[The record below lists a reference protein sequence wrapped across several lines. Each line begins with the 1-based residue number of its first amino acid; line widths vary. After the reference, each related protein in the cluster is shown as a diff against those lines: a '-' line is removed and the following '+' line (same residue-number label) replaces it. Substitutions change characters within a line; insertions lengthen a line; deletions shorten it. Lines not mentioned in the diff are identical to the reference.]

1 MVAVSC
7 TRAISL
13 RPSSFLGQRPS
24 RLGQRAVLLSASAP
38 LPSLPLRPASAM
50 ASTSA
55 FDITGVAA
63 GGAAGAAGGTAG
75 AASAGPAGAVSAVA
89 KAAVV
94 TAAAAQGQGGV
105 RAVPGTA
112 GVPGQRVALMVPM
125 PPLRAESPAWS
136 GLPAPASIADV
147 RAGLKRNRDMLEAL
161 DSSLVAASALAPASA
176 RIRHALAWI
185 AVTSEPWLEA
195 SVLSCKPKISV
206 F

>member
-75 AASAGPAGAVSAVA
+75 AASAGPAGAVSAGA
-89 KAAVV
+89 KAAAV
-94 TAAAAQGQGGV
+94 TAAAQGQGG
-105 RAVPGTA
+105 AWAAPGAA
-112 GVPGQRVALMVPM
+112 GVPGQRPALMVPM

-185 AVTSEPWLEA
+185 ATTSEPWLEA
-195 SVLSCKPKISV
+195 SVLNCKHKTI
-206 F
+206 